1 MSRLVL
7 RGPRV
12 LTEDGL
18 RDDVALLIED
28 GLILDILDGDACT
41 KPGVAEERLSE
52 SAILAPGFIDVQAN
66 GGGGVLFNE
75 TPTMEG
81 ACAIAAAHRRFGT
94 TSLLPTVI
102 TDRPEVMAQAAAAAE
117 AARRLPDAG
126 IAGVHLEGPFISP
139 KRPGV
144 HSPALIR
151 RMGAADSAWLAELG
165 ARVPLLVTLAP
176 EEVEDAFLDQM
187 AAAGVVISAG
197 HTAAS
202 VERVAEALSH
212 GVRGFTHLYN
222 AMPPLAGREPG
233 PVGAALLDQTAWC
246 GLIVDGV
253 HVHAASL
260 RLALAARPAPRML
273 LVTDA
278 MSVLGTA
285 AETFALYGDAIFRR
299 NGRLERE
306 DGTLAGADLDMA
318 AAVRNSVGMLGV
330 SMEQALRMASTYPA
344 AFMRLADRGR
354 IAPGLRA
361 DLVLL
366 NDALEVQGTWIGGGW
381 MSAADRTSR
390 R

>member
-1 MSRLVL
+1 MTRRLL
-7 RGPRV
+7 RGARV
-12 LTEDGL
+12 LTDEGL
-18 RDDVALLIED
+18 REDVALLLED
-28 GLILDILDGDACT
+28 GLILDIL
-41 KPGVAEERLSE
+41 PGHAVAQVGQAEERLPE
-52 SAILAPGFIDVQAN
+52 GAILAPGFIDVQAN

-75 TPTMEG
+75 TPTVNA
-81 ACAIAAAHRRFGT
+81 ACAIALAHRRFGT

-102 TDRPEVMAQAAAAAE
+102 TDTPEIMRQAAAAAHE
-117 AARRLPDAG
+117 AKLIPNSG
-126 IAGVHLEGPFISP
+126 VAGVHLEGPFISR

-144 HSPALIR
+144 HSAALIR
-151 RMGAADSAWLAELG
+151 PMGAADAAWLASLG
-165 ARVPLLVTLAP
+165 GKMPLLVTLAP
-176 EEVEDAFLDQM
+176 EEVEDAYLDQM
-187 AAAGVVISAG
+187 AAAGLVISAG

-202 VERVAEALSH
+202 VERLAEALSH

-222 AMPPLAGREPG
+222 AMPPMAGREPG
-233 PVGAALLDQTAWC
+233 PVGAALLDDTAWC

-260 RLALAARPAPRML
+260 KLALAARPEPRMF

-285 AETFALYGDAIFRR
+285 AQTFTLYGDTILRR

-318 AAVRNSVGMLGV
+318 TAVRNSVNMLGLDV
-330 SMEQALRMASTYPA
+330 ERALRMASTFPA

-366 NDALEVQGTWIGGGW
+366 TEALEVRGTWIGGRW
-381 MSAADRTSR
+381 ATA
-390 R
+390 

>member
-1 MSRLVL
+1 VKRRRLL
-7 RGPRV
+7 RGARV

-18 RDDVALLIED
+18 REDVALLIED
-28 GLILDILDGDACT
+28 GLILDILDHGA
-41 KPGVAEERLSE
+41 VAGLDVGEEQLPERS
-52 SAILAPGFIDVQAN
+52 ILAPGFIDVQAN

-75 TPTMEG
+75 SPTVEA

-94 TSLLPTVI
+94 TTLLPTVI
-102 TDRPEVMAQAAAAAE
+102 TDRPDIMRQAAMAARAAA
-117 AARRLPDAG
+117 LIPNSG
-126 IAGVHLEGPFISP
+126 VAGVHLEGPFISP

-151 RMGAADSAWLAELG
+151 RMAAADAAWLAALG
-165 ARVPLLVTLAP
+165 GTVPLLVTLAP
-176 EEVEDAFLDQM
+176 EEVEDAFLDAM
-187 AAAGVVISAG
+187 AAAGVVMSAG

-202 VERVAEALSH
+202 AERVAESLSH
-212 GVRGFTHLYN
+212 GLRGFTHLYN

-233 PVGAALLDQTAWC
+233 PVGAALLDDTAWC

-253 HVHAASL
+253 HVHPASL
-260 RLALAARPAPRML
+260 RLAIAARPEARMI

-285 AETFALYGDAIFRR
+285 VDRFTLYGATIRRR

-318 AAVRNSVGMLGV
+318 AAVRNSVSMLGIAA
-330 SMEQALRMASTYPA
+330 ERALRMASTYPA

-354 IAPGLRA
+354 IARGLRA

-366 NDALEVQGTWIGGGW
+366 TEALDVRGTWIGGVW
-381 MSAADRTSR
+381 SSA
-390 R
+390 

>member
-1 MSRLVL
+1 MSRLLL
-7 RGPRV
+7 RGARI
-12 LTEDGL
+12 LTEGGL
-18 RDDVALLIED
+18 CDDLALLIQD
-28 GLILDILDGDACT
+28 GLILDIVQGDQGA
-41 KPGVAEERLSE
+41 GVAEERLPE
-52 SAILAPGFIDVQAN
+52 DAILAPGFIDVQAN

-75 TPTMEG
+75 TPTIEA

-102 TDRPEVMAQAAAAAE
+102 TDRAEVMRQAAAAAH
-117 AARRLPDAG
+117 AASLLPHSG
-126 IAGVHLEGPFISP
+126 VAGVHLEGPFISP

-151 RMGAADSAWLAELG
+151 RMDSADAAWLATLG
-165 ARVPLLVTLAP
+165 GTMPLLVTLAP
-176 EEVEDAFLDQM
+176 EEVEDVFLDQM
-187 AAAGVVISAG
+187 AAAGVVMSAG

-202 VERVAEALSH
+202 AERVVDSLSH
-212 GVRGFTHLYN
+212 GLRGFTHLYN

-233 PVGAALLDQTAWC
+233 PVGAALLDDTAWC

-260 RLALAARPAPRML
+260 KLALAVRPQSRML

-285 AETFALYGDAIFRR
+285 ADTFTLYGATILRR

-306 DGTLAGADLDMA
+306 DGTLAGADLDMV
-318 AAVRNSVGMLGV
+318 AAVRNSVTMLGV
-330 SMEQALRMASTYPA
+330 SVERALRMASTYPA
-344 AFMRLADRGR
+344 DFMRLTDRGR

-361 DLVLL
+361 DLVMLTGEL
-366 NDALEVQGTWIGGGW
+366 DVLGTWIGGLW
-381 MSAADRTSR
+381 QAA
-390 R
+390 

>member
-1 MSRLVL
+1 MTRRLL
-7 RGPRV
+7 RGARV
-12 LTEDGL
+12 LTDEGL
-18 RDDVALLIED
+18 RDDVALLLEGD
-28 GLILDILDGDACT
+28 LILDILASSAIAETGQ
-41 KPGVAEERLSE
+41 AEERLNE
-52 SAILAPGFIDVQAN
+52 GTILAPGFIDVQAN

-75 TPTMEG
+75 TPTAEA

-102 TDRPEVMAQAAAAAE
+102 TDRPEVMRQAAAAAQ
-117 AARRLPDAG
+117 AARLVSNSG
-126 IAGVHLEGPFISP
+126 VAGVHLEGPFISL

-144 HSPALIR
+144 HSTALIR
-151 RMGAADSAWLAELG
+151 RMGADDAAWLAVLG
-165 ARVPLLVTLAP
+165 SSLPLLVTLAP

-187 AAAGVVISAG
+187 VAAGVVVSAG
-197 HTAAS
+197 HSGAS
-202 VERVAEALSH
+202 VERVAESLSH
-212 GVRGFTHLYN
+212 GLRGFTHLYN

-233 PVGAALLDQTAWC
+233 PVGAALLDNTAWC

-260 RLALAARPAPRML
+260 KLALAARPESRML

-285 AETFALYGDAIFRR
+285 AETFTLYGTPILRR

-318 AAVRNSVGMLGV
+318 AAVRNSVSMLGLGL
-330 SMEQALRMASTYPA
+330 ERALRMASTYPA

-366 NDALEVQGTWIGGGW
+366 TAALEVRGTWIGGVW
-381 MSAADRTSR
+381 ATT
-390 R
+390 